1 MMIFQ
6 KIMFF
11 YLLLCYTFDK
21 FQRGGDFMSSNVKQK
36 KSLMNKFLNVVEG
49 VGNRLPDPS
58 ILFFLMCLGLAI
70 LTWIVSL
77 FHVSVKHPGTGKVVE
92 IKNILSGDGLKMILN
107 DAIKNFSEFP
117 ALGLVLAVMLGIGVA
132 EKTGYFDKLMIQVVN
147 KAPKKII
154 VPCIIAI
161 GILGNA
167 AGDAAPIVLPPITA
181 MVFIKLGY
189 HPIAGLA
196 MAYASALGGFSA
208 NLILGMTDALV
219 YSFTEP
225 ATKIVTDK
233 IHINVAMNWYFI
245 AASVVVLLPAV
256 YWVTMKLVIPR
267 LGTYDDTNSDIS
279 TDDSNNSITPT
290 QQRAVFWANI
300 SFVASIIVLIILA
313 IPENSFLRNAKTGS
327 LLNDAPILNGVGL
340 ILLIVF
346 LIPGIVYGVMTKEI
360 SNTKDLGQMFTD
372 SMSSMGSFIVIVFFA
387 AQLLAFLEWSNL
399 GIIVAVKGAELLKGQ
414 NGVVLI
420 IGIIILSALINMLI
434 GSASAKWG
442 ILAPIFIPM
451 LILVGFH
458 PAFTQMLYRI
468 GDSISNPIT
477 PMMPYLPLL
486 LSYAQKYD
494 KNMQLGSLISS
505 LMPYTIVLSIV
516 WPLFMI
522 IWYLLGLPL
531 GPGGPL
537 LIK

>member
-1 MMIFQ
+1 MMVSNT
-6 KIMFF
+6 K
-11 YLLLCYTFDK
+11 DK
-21 FQRGGDFMSSNVKQK
+21 PTLINR
-36 KSLMNKFLNVVEG
+36 FLNIVEK

-58 ILFFLMCLGLAI
+58 ILFFLMCVGLAI
-70 LTWIVSL
+70 LTWVVSL
-77 FHVSVKHPGTGKVVE
+77 FQISVKHPGTGDTIA
-92 IKNILSGDGLKMILN
+92 IKSILSKDGLSMILN

-132 EKTGYFDKLMIQVVN
+132 EKTGYFDKLMIQVVH
-147 KAPKKII
+147 KAPKHFI
-154 VPCIIAI
+154 VPVIIII

-167 AGDAAPIVLPPITA
+167 AGDAAPIVLPPLAA

-208 NLILGMTDALV
+208 NVMIGMSDALL
-219 YSFTEP
+219 YAFTKP
-225 ATKIVTDK
+225 ATSIVSDSV
-233 IHINVAMNWYFI
+233 HVNVAMNWYFI
-245 AASVVVLLPAV
+245 AASVLILLPSV
-256 YWVTMKLVIPR
+256 YWVTMRFVIPR
-267 LGTYDDTNSDIS
+267 LGKF
-279 TDDSNNSITPT
+279 DDSNSAIQADDSNSKLTP
-290 QQRAVFWANI
+290 QENRAVFWANI
-300 SFVASIIVLIILA
+300 SFFILIILLIILA
-313 IPENSFLRNAKTGS
+313 IPQQSFLRNANTGS
-327 LLNDAPILNGVGL
+327 LLNDAPIINGVGL
-340 ILLIVF
+340 IILVLF
-346 LIPGIVYGVMTKEI
+346 LVPGLVYGIMVKEFK
-360 SNTKDLGQMFTD
+360 SSKDLGKMLAD

-399 GIIVAVKGAELLKGQ
+399 GIIVAVKGASILQGQ

-420 IGIIILSALINMLI
+420 LGIILLSALINLLI

-451 LILVGFH
+451 LIIVGFH
-458 PAFTQMLYRI
+458 PALTQMLYRI

-494 KNMQLGSLISS
+494 NDMKLGSLLSS
-505 LMPYTIVLSIV
+505 LMPYTIILSIV

-522 IWYLLGLPL
+522 AWYLLGWPL

-537 LIK
+537 HVK

>member
-1 MMIFQ
+1 
-6 KIMFF
+6 
-11 YLLLCYTFDK
+11 
-21 FQRGGDFMSSNVKQK
+21 MSLNSKEKPTLINR
-36 KSLMNKFLNVVEG
+36 FLNIVEK

-58 ILFFLMCLGLAI
+58 ILFFLMCLGLAV
-70 LTWIVSL
+70 LTWIIS
-77 FHVSVKHPGTGKVVE
+77 FFSITVKHPGSGDTIA
-92 IKNILSGDGLKMILN
+92 IKSILSSDGLSMILN

-117 ALGLVLAVMLGIGVA
+117 ALGLVLAVMLGIGVS
-132 EKTGYFDKLMIQVVN
+132 EKTGYFDKLMIQVVH

-154 VPCIIAI
+154 IPVIILV

-167 AGDAAPIVLPPITA
+167 AGDAATIVLPPLTA

-208 NLILGMTDALV
+208 NVMIGMSDALL
-219 YSFTEP
+219 YAFTEP
-225 ATKIVTDK
+225 AAKIVSDNVYV
-233 IHINVAMNWYFI
+233 NVAMNWYFI
-245 AASVVVLLPAV
+245 AASIIVLLPAV
-256 YWVTMKLVIPR
+256 YWVTMRFVIPR
-267 LGTYDDTNSDIS
+267 LGTYDTSNSDIKV
-279 TDDSNNSITPT
+279 DEENKGLTPEENK
-290 QQRAVFWANI
+290 AVFWANI
-300 SFVASIIVLIILA
+300 SFFAMIALLILLA
-313 IPENSFLRNAKTGS
+313 IPQNSFLRNAKTGS
-327 LLNDAPILNGVGL
+327 LLNDAPIINGVGL
-340 ILLIVF
+340 IILVLF
-346 LIPGIVYGVMTKEI
+346 LVPGLVYGIKMKVFHN
-360 SNTKDLGQMFTD
+360 SKDLGKMLAD
-372 SMSSMGSFIVIVFFA
+372 SMGSMGSFIVIVFFA

-399 GIIVAVKGAELLKGQ
+399 GVIVAVKGASLLQGQ
-414 NGVVLI
+414 NGIVLI
-420 IGIIILSALINMLI
+420 LGIIILSALINLLI

-451 LILVGFH
+451 LMLVGFH

-494 KNMQLGSLISS
+494 KRMKLGSLLSS
-505 LMPYTIVLSIV
+505 LMPYTIILSIV

-522 IWYLLGLPL
+522 IWYLLGWPL

-537 LIK
+537 DMK

>member
-1 MMIFQ
+1 MVSNT
-6 KIMFF
+6 K
-11 YLLLCYTFDK
+11 DK
-21 FQRGGDFMSSNVKQK
+21 PTLINR
-36 KSLMNKFLNVVEG
+36 FLNIVEK

-58 ILFFLMCLGLAI
+58 ILFFLMCVGLAI
-70 LTWIVSL
+70 LTWVVSL
-77 FHVSVKHPGTGKVVE
+77 FQISVKHPGTGDTIA
-92 IKNILSGDGLKMILN
+92 IKSILSKDGLAMILN

-132 EKTGYFDKLMIQVVN
+132 EKTGYFDKLMIQVVH
-147 KAPKKII
+147 KAPKHFI
-154 VPCIIAI
+154 VPVIIII

-167 AGDAAPIVLPPITA
+167 AGDAAPIVLPPLAA

-208 NLILGMTDALV
+208 NVMIGMSDALL
-219 YSFTEP
+219 YAFTKP
-225 ATKIVTDK
+225 ATNIVSDSVPV
-233 IHINVAMNWYFI
+233 NVAMNWYFI
-245 AASVVVLLPAV
+245 AASVLVLLPSV
-256 YWVTMKLVIPR
+256 YWVTMRFVIPR
-267 LGTYDDTNSDIS
+267 LGKYDDSNSDIQA
-279 TDDSNNSITPT
+279 DDSNSKLTP
-290 QQRAVFWANI
+290 QENRAVFWANI
-300 SFVASIIVLIILA
+300 SFFVLIILLIIIA
-313 IPENSFLRNAKTGS
+313 IPQQSFLRNANTGS
-327 LLNDAPILNGVGL
+327 LLNDAPIINGVGL
-340 ILLIVF
+340 IILVLF
-346 LIPGIVYGVMTKEI
+346 LVPGLVYGIMVKEFK
-360 SNTKDLGQMFTD
+360 SSKDLGKMLAD

-399 GIIVAVKGAELLKGQ
+399 GIIVAVKGASILQGQ

-420 IGIIILSALINMLI
+420 LGIILLSALINLLI

-451 LILVGFH
+451 LIIVGFH
-458 PAFTQMLYRI
+458 PALTQMLYRI

-494 KNMQLGSLISS
+494 KDMKLGSLLSS
-505 LMPYTIVLSIV
+505 LMPYTIILSIV

-522 IWYLLGLPL
+522 VWYLLGWPL

-537 LIK
+537 HVK

>member
-1 MMIFQ
+1 MMVSNT
-6 KIMFF
+6 K
-11 YLLLCYTFDK
+11 DK
-21 FQRGGDFMSSNVKQK
+21 PTLINR
-36 KSLMNKFLNVVEG
+36 FLNIVEK

-58 ILFFLMCLGLAI
+58 ILFFLMCVGLAI
-70 LTWIVSL
+70 LTWVVSL
-77 FHVSVKHPGTGKVVE
+77 FQISVKHPGTGDTIE
-92 IKNILSGDGLKMILN
+92 IKSILSKDGLSMILN

-132 EKTGYFDKLMIQVVN
+132 EKTGYFDKLMIQVVH
-147 KAPKKII
+147 KAPRNVI
-154 VPCIIAI
+154 VPVIIII

-167 AGDAAPIVLPPITA
+167 AGDAAPIVLPPLAA

-208 NLILGMTDALV
+208 NIMIGMSDALL
-219 YSFTEP
+219 YAFTKP
-225 ATKIVTDK
+225 ATKIVSDT
-233 IHINVAMNWYFI
+233 IHVNVAMNWYFI
-245 AASVVVLLPAV
+245 AASVVILLPSV
-256 YWVTMKLVIPR
+256 YWVTMRFVIPR
-267 LGTYDDTNSDIS
+267 LGKYDDSNSDIQA
-279 TDDSNNSITPT
+279 DNSNTKLTP
-290 QQRAVFWANI
+290 QENRAVFWANI
-300 SFVASIIVLIILA
+300 SFFALIVLLIILA
-313 IPENSFLRNAKTGS
+313 IPQQSFLRNDNTGS
-327 LLNDAPILNGVGL
+327 LLNDAPIINGVGL
-340 ILLIVF
+340 IILVLF
-346 LIPGIVYGVMTKEI
+346 LVPGLVYGIMVKEFK
-360 SNTKDLGQMFTD
+360 SSKDLGKMLAD

-399 GIIVAVKGAELLKGQ
+399 GIIVAVKGASILQGQ

-420 IGIIILSALINMLI
+420 LGIILLSALINLLI

-451 LILVGFH
+451 LIIVGFH
-458 PAFTQMLYRI
+458 PALTQMLYRI

-494 KNMQLGSLISS
+494 NDMKLGSLLSS
-505 LMPYTIVLSIV
+505 LMPYTIILSIV

-522 IWYLLGLPL
+522 AWYLLGWPL

-537 LIK
+537 NIK

>member
-1 MMIFQ
+1 
-6 KIMFF
+6 
-11 YLLLCYTFDK
+11 
-21 FQRGGDFMSSNVKQK
+21 MSLNSKEKPTLINR
-36 KSLMNKFLNVVEG
+36 FLNIVEK

-58 ILFFLMCLGLAI
+58 ILFFLMCLGLAV
-70 LTWIVSL
+70 LTWIIS
-77 FHVSVKHPGTGKVVE
+77 FFSITVKHPGSGDTIA
-92 IKNILSGDGLKMILN
+92 IKSILSSDGLSMILN

-117 ALGLVLAVMLGIGVA
+117 ALGLVLAVMLGIGVS
-132 EKTGYFDKLMIQVVN
+132 EKTGYFDKLMIQVVH

-154 VPCIIAI
+154 IPVIILV

-167 AGDAAPIVLPPITA
+167 AGDAATIVLPPLTA

-208 NLILGMTDALV
+208 NVMIGMSDALL
-219 YSFTEP
+219 YAFTEP
-225 ATKIVTDK
+225 AAKIVSDNV
-233 IHINVAMNWYFI
+233 HVNVAMNWYFI
-245 AASVVVLLPAV
+245 AASIIVLLPAV
-256 YWVTMKLVIPR
+256 YWVTMRFVIPR
-267 LGTYDDTNSDIS
+267 LGTYDTSNSDIKV
-279 TDDSNNSITPT
+279 DEENKGLTPEENK
-290 QQRAVFWANI
+290 AVFWANI
-300 SFVASIIVLIILA
+300 SFFAMIALLILLA
-313 IPENSFLRNAKTGS
+313 IPQNSFLRNAKTGS
-327 LLNDAPILNGVGL
+327 LLNDAPIINGVGL
-340 ILLIVF
+340 IILVLF
-346 LIPGIVYGVMTKEI
+346 LVPGLVYGIKMKVFHN
-360 SNTKDLGQMFTD
+360 SKDLGKMLAD
-372 SMSSMGSFIVIVFFA
+372 SMGSMGSFIVIVFFA

-399 GIIVAVKGAELLKGQ
+399 GVIVAVKGASLLQGQ
-414 NGVVLI
+414 NGIVLI
-420 IGIIILSALINMLI
+420 LGIIILSALINLLV

-451 LILVGFH
+451 LMLVGFH

-494 KNMQLGSLISS
+494 KHMKLGSLLSS
-505 LMPYTIVLSIV
+505 LMPYTIILSIV

-522 IWYLLGLPL
+522 IWYLLGWPL

-537 LIK
+537 DMK

>member
-1 MMIFQ
+1 
-6 KIMFF
+6 
-11 YLLLCYTFDK
+11 
-21 FQRGGDFMSSNVKQK
+21 MSLNSKEKPTLINR
-36 KSLMNKFLNVVEG
+36 FLNIVEK

-58 ILFFLMCLGLAI
+58 ILFFLMCLGLAV
-70 LTWIVSL
+70 LTWIIS
-77 FHVSVKHPGTGKVVE
+77 FFPITVKHPGTDDTIA
-92 IKNILSGDGLKMILN
+92 IKSILSSDGLSMILN
-107 DAIKNFSEFP
+107 DAVKNFSEFP
-117 ALGLVLAVMLGIGVA
+117 ALGLVLAVMLGIGVS
-132 EKTGYFDKLMIQVVN
+132 EKTGYFDKLMIQVVH

-154 VPCIIAI
+154 IPVIILV

-167 AGDAAPIVLPPITA
+167 AGDAATIVLPPLTA

-208 NLILGMTDALV
+208 NVMIGMSDALL
-219 YSFTEP
+219 YAFTEP
-225 ATKIVTDK
+225 AAKIVSDNV
-233 IHINVAMNWYFI
+233 HVNVAMNWYFI
-245 AASVVVLLPAV
+245 AASIIVLLPAV
-256 YWVTMKLVIPR
+256 YWVTMRFVIPR
-267 LGTYDDTNSDIS
+267 LGTYDTSNSDIKVDEEN
-279 TDDSNNSITPT
+279 TGLTPEENK
-290 QQRAVFWANI
+290 AVFWANI
-300 SFVASIIVLIILA
+300 IFFAMIALLIILA
-313 IPENSFLRNAKTGS
+313 IPQNSFLRNAKTGS
-327 LLNDAPILNGVGL
+327 LLNDAPIINGVGL
-340 ILLIVF
+340 IILVLF
-346 LIPGIVYGVMTKEI
+346 LVPGLVYGIKMKVFHN
-360 SNTKDLGQMFTD
+360 SKDLGKMLAD
-372 SMSSMGSFIVIVFFA
+372 SMGSMGSFIVIVFFA

-399 GIIVAVKGAELLKGQ
+399 GVIVAVKGASLLQGQ
-414 NGVVLI
+414 NGIVLI
-420 IGIIILSALINMLI
+420 VGIILLSALINLLI

-451 LILVGFH
+451 LMLVGFH

-494 KNMQLGSLISS
+494 NNMKLGSLLSS

-537 LIK
+537 LTK

>member
-1 MMIFQ
+1 M
-6 KIMFF
+6 
-11 YLLLCYTFDK
+11 T
-21 FQRGGDFMSSNVKQK
+21 SNTKHKPTLVDR
-36 KSLMNKFLNVVEG
+36 FLNIVEK
-49 VGNRLPDPS
+49 VGNKLPDPS

-70 LTWIVSL
+70 ITWIVSL
-77 FHVSVKHPGTGKVVE
+77 FHITVKHPGTGDTIA
-92 IKNILSGDGLKMILN
+92 IKSILSKDGLMMILN
-107 DAIKNFSEFP
+107 DAVKNFSEFP
-117 ALGLVLAVMLGIGVA
+117 ALGLVLAVMLGVGVA
-132 EKTGYFDKLMIQVVN
+132 EKTGYFDKLMVQVVH
-147 KAPKKII
+147 KAPKKFI
-154 VPCIIAI
+154 VPVIILI

-167 AGDAAPIVLPPITA
+167 AGDAAPIVLPPLTA

-208 NLILGMTDALV
+208 NIMIGMSDALL
-219 YSFTEP
+219 YAFTEP
-225 ATKIVTDK
+225 ATKIVSDNV
-233 IHINVAMNWYFI
+233 HVNVAMNWYFI
-245 AASVVVLLPAV
+245 AASVLVLLPAV
-256 YWVTMKLVIPR
+256 YWVTMRFVIPR
-267 LGTYDDTNSDIS
+267 LGSYDDSNSDIQV
-279 TDDSNNSITPT
+279 DDENTGLTTEEN
-290 QQRAVFWANI
+290 RAVFWANI
-300 SFVASIIVLIILA
+300 SFFIMIALLIILA
-313 IPENSFLRNAKTGS
+313 IPQGSFLRNAKTGS
-327 LLNDAPILNGVGL
+327 LLNDAPIINGVGL
-340 ILLIVF
+340 IILVLF
-346 LIPGIVYGVMTKEI
+346 LVPGLVYGLMMKEFKN
-360 SNTKDLGQMFTD
+360 SKDLGKMLAD

-399 GIIVAVKGAELLKGQ
+399 GVIVAVKGAALLQGQ
-414 NGVVLI
+414 NGIILI
-420 IGIIILSALINMLI
+420 LGIILLSAIINLLI

-451 LILVGFH
+451 LMLVGFH

-494 KNMQLGSLISS
+494 NNMKLGSLLSS

-531 GPGGPL
+531 GPGSPL
-537 LIK
+537 QVK